1 MALRIPP
8 VSPFKE
14 KLARDQPPIP
24 KKRNPAQNKSSMKR
38 RWGEG
43 GRDTAEAEPSTFL
56 VLGGAE
62 AVAWRNSLVSVK
74 ILFEIGSNLVV

>member
-1 MALRIPP
+1 MSVMLALRIPP

-14 KLARDQPPIP
+14 KPALAQPPIP

-43 GRDTAEAEPSTFL
+43 GNAEALRGVGGIVRVST
-56 VLGGAE
+56 E
-62 AVAWRNSLVSVK
+62 SERR
-74 ILFEIGSNLVV
+74 I